1 MKTLSET
8 EIKDFCQKFLA
19 PVNIRIAEVEIK
31 KGRSPAIT
39 LFIDKDGGVSLD
51 DCETVSNIL
60 SDPLDELD
68 PTFGVG
74 YTFNVSSLGA
84 DRPFKT
90 DEDFLSHI
98 GKMVEVKLYSAVKGK
113 KFYEG
118 VLTAYD
124 GTRILLKI
132 DEKTT
137 LSFDLK
143 SVVKVNEYIEFN

>member
-1 MKTLSET
+1 MKTKTES
-8 EIKDFCQKFLA
+8 EIKDFCQNYLGETG
-19 PVNIRIAEVEIK
+19 IRIEEVTVK
-31 KGRSPAIT
+31 KGKDPVIT
-39 LFIDKDGGVSLD
+39 LFIDKEGGVSLD
-51 DCETVSNIL
+51 DCEKVSNIL

-68 PTFGVG
+68 PTFGAP

-90 DEDFLSHI
+90 DADFNAHI
-98 GKMVEVKLYSAVKGK
+98 GKMVEVKLYAAVKGK

-124 GTRILLKI
+124 GVRILLKT

-143 SVVKVNEYIEFN
+143 SVIKVSEYIDFN